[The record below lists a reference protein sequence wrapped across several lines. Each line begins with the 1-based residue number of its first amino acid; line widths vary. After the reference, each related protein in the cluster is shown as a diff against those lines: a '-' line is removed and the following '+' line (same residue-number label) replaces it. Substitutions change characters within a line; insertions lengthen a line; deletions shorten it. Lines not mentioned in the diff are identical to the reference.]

1 MKRKCGYLL
10 LESAVSLT
18 VIVVLVITLYS
29 IFILTMNLKV
39 KIEDKMELQQQS
51 IEITKSIEGII
62 SNSRGIINLSSND
75 ESFKKMTSI
84 KCRYVDENTTD
95 NEEYTSNKEIIL
107 NERRNKLFVNSLNGE
122 SSQAG
127 GYEIGDY
134 VDEMYVSMSNNGEYI
149 NIILKL
155 SKHNQKYETEFK
167 VKVWNFIKNV

>member
-134 VDEMYVSMSNNGEYI
+134 VDEMYVSMSNNGEYV

-155 SKHNQKYETEFK
+155 SKRNQKYETEFK

>member
-18 VIVVLVITLYS
+18 IIVVLVITLYS